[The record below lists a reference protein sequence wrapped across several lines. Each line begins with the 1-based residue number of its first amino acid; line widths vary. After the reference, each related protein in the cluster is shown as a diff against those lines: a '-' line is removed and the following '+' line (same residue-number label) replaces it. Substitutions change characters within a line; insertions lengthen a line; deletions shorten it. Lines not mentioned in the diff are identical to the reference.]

1 MFFECL
7 FITQPKKPQLVLKP
21 RLILENWWLV
31 KMICIFFDKFI
42 IKYVAI
48 GKTTQGQEVK
58 FHEIKSRNNHS
69 IS

>member
-1 MFFECL
+1 ML
-7 FITQPKKPQLVLKP
+7 VYNATKKNPIGFKASVDLRKLV
-21 RLILENWWLV
+21 IGENDLYF
-31 KMICIFFDKFI
+31 FFDKFI

-58 FHEIKSRNNHS
+58 FHEIKSRNNHA

>member
-1 MFFECL
+1 ML
-7 FITQPKKPQLVLKP
+7 VYNATKKKPIGFKVSVDLRKLVVG
-21 RLILENWWLV
+21 ENDLY
-31 KMICIFFDKFI
+31 FFDNFT

-58 FHEIKSRNNHS
+58 FHEIQSRNNHL

>member
-1 MFFECL
+1 ML
-7 FITQPKKPQLVLKP
+7 VYNATKKTPIGFKASVDLRKLV
-21 RLILENWWLV
+21 IGENDLYF
-31 KMICIFFDKFI
+31 FFDKFI